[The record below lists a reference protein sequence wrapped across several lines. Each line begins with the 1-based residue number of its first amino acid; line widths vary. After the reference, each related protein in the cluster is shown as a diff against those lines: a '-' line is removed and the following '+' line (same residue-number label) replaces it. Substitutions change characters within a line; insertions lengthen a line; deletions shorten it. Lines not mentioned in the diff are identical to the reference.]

1 MIATLEKKTKAYAA
15 RKDRSARD
23 QAEMSRLG
31 RDIGEIPPTANVQR
45 CRQGRDSFE
54 FFARTYFAKTF
65 YLNWSPDHRKIIAK
79 IETAVRD
86 GGLFAMAMPRGSGKT
101 SLAEVAAIWAIL
113 YGFRRF
119 PFIVGSEETSALE
132 ILQSI
137 KSELQNNQMLLE
149 DFPEACLPIRA
160 LEGVSLRAKGQLY
173 KGVRTQLEWRTNE
186 IVLATIPGAVC
197 SGAVL
202 RVAGITGRVRGA
214 KFKRPDGANERPD
227 LVLVDDPQTDES
239 AKSLT
244 QCEERLRVLTKA
256 VLGLAGPGK
265 KISGVMP
272 LTVIHQ
278 GDVADQILDRNK
290 HPEWNGERT
299 KLVYKFPTD
308 EAKWEQYRKLR
319 ADGFRAGNVGKEAT
333 DFYAANQAAMDAGS
347 ETAWAERK
355 KPNEVSAIQHA
366 MNLRYDLGEEAFFS
380 EYQNDPISQRE
391 TVSNILKAE
400 QIMEKISHRPRGEI
414 PAECSK
420 LVAFIDVHKE
430 ALYWGVG
437 AFEDGY
443 SGTIIDYG
451 TFPDQHRHHFRLNDI
466 RRTLSSL
473 LKSQSMEES
482 IRGGLDALTAD
493 LLSREYK
500 RDDGAVMKITRCPVD
515 AQWGESRDVVYKFCR
530 ESPHSEVVIPSH
542 GLFYGASSN
551 PFGEYKRK
559 RGDRIGHHWRV
570 TITGE
575 AVAQRRI
582 QFDANYFK
590 LFLHQRFAVP
600 IGGRGCLTLFGDSP
614 QDHLMFSEHC
624 AAEDADLVSSKGRT
638 VLEFKHN
645 NKNRDNHFFDVG
657 VGLLVAASECGI
669 SLKESSTPQPG
680 KRKRV
685 DFGELQRQQQ
695 AA

>member
-1 MIATLEKKTKAYAA
+1 VRNPGRRAACADNFRLFAEAYFP
-15 RKDRSARD
+15 
-23 QAEMSRLG
+23 Q
-31 RDIGEIPPTANVQR
+31 
-45 CRQGRDSFE
+45 
-54 FFARTYFAKTF
+54 TF
-65 YLNWSPDHRKIIAK
+65 YLPWSEDHRKVITK
-79 IETAVRD
+79 IETAVRH
-86 GGLFAMAMPRGSGKT
+86 GGLFAVAMPRGSGKT
-101 SLAEVAAIWAIL
+101 SLAEVGTLWAVA
-113 YGFRRF
+113 YGYRRF
-119 PFIVGSEETSALE
+119 PFVIGSEESSALE

-137 KSELQNNQMLLE
+137 KSELQNNEALNE
-149 DFPEACLPIRA
+149 DFPEMCLPIRS
-160 LEGVSLRAKGQLY
+160 LEGVSLRAKAQLFNGQ
-173 KGVRTQLEWRTNE
+173 RTQLEWRANE

-197 SGAVL
+197 SGAVI

-227 LVLVDDPQTDES
+227 LVLIDDPQTDES

-256 VLGLAGPGK
+256 ILGLGGPGR

-272 LTVIHQ
+272 LTVIQQ
-278 GDVADQILDRNK
+278 GDVADQILNPQK

-299 KLVYKFPTD
+299 KLVYKFPTA
-308 EAKWEQYRKLR
+308 EAEWEIYRRKR
-319 ADGFRAGNVGKEAT
+319 ADGMRRGDGGKDAT
-333 DFYAANQAAMDAGS
+333 DYYRNNREPMDLGAVI
-347 ETAWAERK
+347 AWKERK
-355 KPNEVSAIQHA
+355 KDDEVSAIQHA

-380 EYQNDPISQRE
+380 EYQNEPISQRE

-430 ALYWGVG
+430 ALYWGVA

-443 SGTIIDYG
+443 TGTIIDYG

-466 RRTLSSL
+466 RRTLSGL

-551 PFGEYKRK
+551 PFGEYKKK

-575 AVAQRRI
+575 AVAQKRI